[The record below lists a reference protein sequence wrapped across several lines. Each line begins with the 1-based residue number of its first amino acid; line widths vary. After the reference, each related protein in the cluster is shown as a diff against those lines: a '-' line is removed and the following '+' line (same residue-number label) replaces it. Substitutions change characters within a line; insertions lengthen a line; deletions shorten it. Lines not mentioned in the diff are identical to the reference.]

1 MLADTSI
8 VVMCGGRGSR
18 LGAFTKDIPKPLVE
32 VHNKPILEWKL
43 EHYSVQNYNNFVL
56 CIGSHGEKIRKYI
69 HTRDESIHIHDSGV
83 EAGILKRLI
92 DVKQHLTEFSIVTYG
107 DTFAK
112 IDLDSLVKSHASNQT
127 LVTLV
132 VAPIIN
138 PFGILKW
145 NNKNIITEFE
155 EKPTLNHF
163 IGYFVINREALEL
176 LPQKI
181 IDMPDGEGIVS
192 MFQIFISM
200 KQAKIYEYSG
210 LKFTIN
216 TPSELEDAKKNIG
229 DFYTLN
235 GE

>member
-8 VVMCGGRGSR
+8 VVMCGGKGSR
-18 LGAFTKDIPKPLVE
+18 MGELTKDIPKPLIE
-32 VHNKPILEWKL
+32 VYNKPILDWKL
-43 EHYSVQNYNNFVL
+43 EHYSAQNYKNFIL
-56 CIGSHGEKIRKYI
+56 CIGLHGVKIKKYI
-69 HTRDESIHIHDSGV
+69 HNKYENIHIHNSGV
-83 EAGILKRLI
+83 EAGILKRLV
-92 DVKQHLTEFSIVTYG
+92 DVKQHLTQFSIVTYG

-200 KQAKIYEYSG
+200 KQAMIYEYSG

-216 TPSELEDAKKNIG
+216 TPSELEVAKKKIG